1 MAIGKRYMP
10 SRSVLLILE
19 LKCVSPVWNEPL
31 HVHFVINLLIDGMN
45 EQEKIKFRATDL
57 A

>member
-1 MAIGKRYMP
+1 MP